1 MYATVLLMHG
11 WLRWPLLALGVAY
24 LLRAASGWWR
34 GRLWTEHDE
43 RWRRGFLWTLD
54 AQVVLGLALY
64 TVWSPISAAGMADL
78 QGSLGD
84 GVLRFFTI
92 EHPFGMLS
100 GVLVAHLGLRR
111 ARNASGARAGRLTT
125 LTLLVW
131 LLLTAGS
138 VPWPGLAY
146 GRPLLRPW

>member
-1 MYATVLLMHG
+1 MYATVLLMHT
-11 WLRWPLLALGVAY
+11 WLRWPVLALGVAF
-24 LLRAASGWWR
+24 LLRAASGWR
-34 GRLWTEHDE
+34 RERPWTEHDE
-43 RWRRGFLWTLD
+43 RWRRVFLRTLD

-64 TVWSPISAAGMADL
+64 TLLSPISRAGMADL
-78 QGSLGD
+78 QGTLGD

-100 GVLVAHLGLRR
+100 GVVVAHLGLRR
-111 ARNASGARAGRLTT
+111 AKTAPGVRAARLTT

-131 LLLTAGS
+131 LLFTAGS